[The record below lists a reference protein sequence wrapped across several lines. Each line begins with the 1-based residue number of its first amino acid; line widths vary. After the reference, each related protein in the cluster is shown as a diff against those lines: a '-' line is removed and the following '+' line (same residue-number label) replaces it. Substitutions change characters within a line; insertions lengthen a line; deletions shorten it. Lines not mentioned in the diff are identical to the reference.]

1 MTTKLA
7 GCFLARQ
14 PAPAGREREDYGD
27 REMKELA
34 AVIFAAGD
42 PSVGIPHVT
51 WTIDNIGDLD
61 DYDTQRQEFREALE
75 AAFSCLAER
84 PSVSFSDERRTEDD

>member
-1 MTTKLA
+1 
-7 GCFLARQ
+7 
-14 PAPAGREREDYGD
+14 
-27 REMKELA
+27 MKQIDA
-34 AVIFAAGD
+34 IIFAAGD

-75 AAFSCLAER
+75 AAFSCIAER
-84 PSVSFSDERRTEDD
+84 PSVSFSDERRKGND